1 MRLSRSK
8 ESCSC
13 YYKMV
18 FGYVY
23 CLSNPEIPG
32 VFKVD
37 YVAANVIPRDGEYIY
52 ETWNDVRL
60 RVNGMGVWMTEFVK
74 MENDADIVCDQIN
87 CVLLNN
93 HPQMNDNLYAV
104 DIREL
109 VDVFAL
115 SGGPWI
121 DHNRIVADCSDMDYS
136 SSDSE
141 SENSSASASASA
153 SVSSDEGSD
162 EDYETPEMA
171 RLRYRNDWLCQ
182 EDMGEVADDE
192 GEEEGAEA
200 EEAEAEEEVEEEAE
214 STEERLCNWC

>member
-1 MRLSRSK
+1 
-8 ESCSC
+8 
-13 YYKMV
+13 MV

-23 CLSNPEIPG
+23 CLSNPEMPG

-37 YVAANVIPRDGEYIY
+37 YAAANIIPRDGEYIY

-60 RVNGMGVWMTEFVK
+60 RVNAMGLWMTEFVK

-87 CVLLNN
+87 RVLLNN
-93 HPQMNDNLYAV
+93 HAQMNDNLYAV

-115 SGGPWI
+115 SGGPWV
-121 DHNRIVADCSDMDYS
+121 DHNRIVCDCSDMDYS

-141 SENSSASASASA
+141 SEMSSASASASA
-153 SVSSDEGSD
+153 SDDDGSD

-171 RLRYRNDWLCQ
+171 RLRYRNEWETAFCQ

-192 GEEEGAEA
+192 GEDGEIEGEEA
-200 EEAEAEEEVEEEAE
+200 EETE
-214 STEERLCNWC
+214 STEGRLCNWC